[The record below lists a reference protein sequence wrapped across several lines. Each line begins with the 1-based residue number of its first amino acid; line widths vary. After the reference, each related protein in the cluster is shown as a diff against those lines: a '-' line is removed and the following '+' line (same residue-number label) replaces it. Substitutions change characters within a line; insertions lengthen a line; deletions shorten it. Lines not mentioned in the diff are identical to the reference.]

1 MAKKM
6 MRYLE
11 EQPAVWQSIL
21 HGAACGRAA
30 KNWRASSI
38 KRILIVGSG
47 SSCNAGLCA
56 QKLFEERLGL
66 ETTVVPPTGA
76 AAKAALLP
84 PAETLALAVT
94 QSGRSTNTLAAV
106 AALRGMGFAVTAL
119 TADAASPVARAA
131 DAHVPVACGEEDVG
145 PKTKGVT
152 ATVLT
157 LYLLGMHL
165 AKARG
170 TLDAAGF
177 DALCAMLETSCSL
190 AEENIRRSKAFCGAH
205 LSTLAAQPHFTAIA
219 DGPGHPVAAEGALKV
234 LETLYVPAFAY
245 EFEEY
250 LHGVN
255 NTIAPGQCNL
265 LAPTCKE
272 NLARM
277 QALDAY
283 GAAKGC
289 VNFTVTTLA
298 VEDAPRTLRLLGSG
312 SPYAAPFEGMLFFQV
327 LSALGSEHKGID
339 CDSPKFADFYDALG
353 TKARG

>member
-1 MAKKM
+1 

-11 EQPAVWQSIL
+11 EQPAVWRGIL
-21 HGAACGRAA
+21 HSAACRQAA
-30 KNWRASSI
+30 ANWRAGGV
-38 KRILIVGSG
+38 KRVLIVGSG

-56 QKLFEERLGL
+56 QRLFEERLGL
-66 ETTVVPPTGA
+66 ETTVAPPTSA
-76 AAKAALLP
+76 LAKAALLP
-84 PAETLALAVT
+84 PDETLVLAVT

-106 AALRGMGFAVTAL
+106 TALQGMGFAVTAL
-119 TADAASPVARAA
+119 TADAASPVAGAA
-131 DAHVPVACGEEDVG
+131 NAHVPVACGEEAVG

-170 TLDAAGF
+170 TLNAAGF
-177 DALCAMLETSCSL
+177 DALCAMLEASFSL
-190 AEENIRRSKAFCGAH
+190 AGENIRRSKAFCGAH
-205 LSTLAAQPHFTAIA
+205 LATLAGQPHFTVIA
-219 DGPGHPVAAEGALKV
+219 DGPGHPVAAEGALKL

-265 LAPTCKE
+265 LVPTGE
-272 NLARM
+272 ETLARV

-283 GAAKGC
+283 SSARGC
-289 VNFTVTTLA
+289 ANFTVTTLA
-298 VEDAPRTLRLLGSG
+298 VEEAPRTLRLFGSG
-312 SPYAAPFEGMLFFQV
+312 SPYAAPFETMLFFQV
-327 LSALGSEHKGID
+327 LSALGSEYKGID

-353 TKARG
+353 TKAR